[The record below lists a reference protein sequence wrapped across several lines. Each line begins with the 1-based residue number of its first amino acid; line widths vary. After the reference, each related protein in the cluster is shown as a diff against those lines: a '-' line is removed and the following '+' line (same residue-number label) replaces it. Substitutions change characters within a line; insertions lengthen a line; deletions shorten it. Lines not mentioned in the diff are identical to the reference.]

1 MGTPIGRSLRQA
13 VGASHRAGARER
25 PSGPAR
31 LALQQTPVLEPSMM
45 FPAGF
50 FRFWEPSRRFLN
62 RLFLFQFLFRFSFF
76 YFSSFTFFFFS
87 VSFFQFLFSFPFFLF
102 KFIFKKNPN
111 FNFFSS
117 FSDFVQKFKK
127 CSHFTKFVHKFKKCS
142 CFQIFVLNFQKMFL
156 FFQKLFE
163 LLFFHFL
170 RNLKIMTWIS
180 KNACFQKLFTNFK
193 KCSYFSNFCSCIKKC
208 SHFKFVWDFQN
219 CSPFYNLF

>member
-1 MGTPIGRSLRQA
+1 MGWPIPNGRRCPRVRRCSSLPQERQIGKGTPIVRLLRQA

-76 YFSSFTFFFFS
+76 YFSSFSFFFFS
-87 VSFFQFLFSFPFFLF
+87 VSFFLFLFSFQVYFQ
-102 KFIFKKNPN
+102 KKSE
-111 FNFFSS
+111 FQFFSC
-117 FSDFVQKFKK
+117 FSDFVHKFKK

-142 CFQIFVLNFQKMFL
+142 HFTKFVHKFKKCFCFQIFVP
-156 FFQKLFE
+156 
-163 LLFFHFL
+163 
-170 RNLKIMTWIS
+170 
-180 KNACFQKLFTNFK
+180 
-193 KCSYFSNFCSCIKKC
+193 YF
-208 SHFKFVWDFQN
+208 
-219 CSPFYNLF
+219 